1 MSNRFAEF
9 KESVGGQNHCWDNY
23 PEGSTDKQRFRKV
36 EKVKRF
42 GGKQEKF
49 QNMAGV
55 PEGENSEN
63 EEETVSEVLMTENI
77 LEVIKNK
84 IYRNWKSNF

>member
-1 MSNRFAEF
+1 
-9 KESVGGQNHCWDNY
+9 
-23 PEGSTDKQRFRKV
+23 
-36 EKVKRF
+36 
-42 GGKQEKF
+42 
-49 QNMAGV
+49 MAGV